1 MLNVKDYEALNNIFG
16 DDIATVETLATDYM
30 GSCLSLDEAI
40 AEVADNAV
48 PVYSCELF
56 KCCAELDTWVYESR
70 QQGVFPENFT
80 GLEDILS
87 VGAYVYYDELLRT
100 NVEAVVFNYAVEYIK
115 CYHENHYDEL
125 EDYTIEEVDRKSTRL
140 NSSHANIS
148 YAVFCLIKR
157 KILKL
162 SCSGSNQS
170 LQVM

>member
-125 EDYTIEEVDRKSTRL
+125 EDYTIEEVVSGITTGDSFCDID
-140 NSSHANIS
+140 NIIED
-148 YAVFCLIKR
+148 LILDLVNKDND
-157 KILKL
+157 
-162 SCSGSNQS
+162 SEE
-170 LQVM
+170 